1 MTCPQLPLVA
11 VVVIAEGG
19 KSRRNHKNSTI
30 MKVSISATTS
40 RKSIRTSMISLVI
53 VGEVGVAAAA
63 KTVVVAV
70 GEVGVEGAVALQLRL
85 RKLKVKK
92 SLRMQGA
99 RIQLNAAVK
108 LQIMESFWTLTRLMR
123 KN

>member
-1 MTCPQLPLVA
+1 MTGPQLLLA
-11 VVVIAEGG
+11 VVIAEGG
-19 KSRRNHKNSTI
+19 VSRRNHKNSTT

-70 GEVGVEGAVALQLRL
+70 DEVGVEGAVVLQLRL

-92 SLRMQGA
+92 SLRMLGA

-108 LQIMESFWTLTRLMR
+108 LQIMESFWTLTRRMR